1 MHTRGG
7 IRRHLRPMTAR
18 LSMHELLRYSRATST
33 DTRVHNAQLSSLEE
47 ANESQLSKANA
58 KRPDA
63 AQSSLL
69 RGGLVIDPTERP

>member
-1 MHTRGG
+1 MLISSLTESRS
-7 IRRHLRPMTAR
+7 TAR
-18 LSMHELLRYSRATST
+18 ALLLWCRATSD
-33 DTRVHNAQLSSLEE
+33 DTRVPSSSAQSHQA